1 MLRTEEIKSLIAS
14 DRATNRKK
22 YAEVGQRYYEADH
35 DIKNYKIFY
44 FDGEGNV
51 REDKFKSNIKIPH
64 AFFTEL
70 VDQEVQY
77 ILSGKEGF
85 VKSDDP
91 NLQAELD
98 DYFNEN
104 EDFMA
109 ELYDILTGAIAKG
122 FDYCYAY
129 KDAENK
135 VHFEWA
141 DSLGVVEVSAKNASD
156 GEEHVIYWY
165 VDTMGENNENVLFVQ
180 VWDNQSV
187 YFYRQTN
194 DDTELVL
201 DDKEPMNP
209 RPHALYK
216 KHGDEKTYTKDSEGY
231 IPFFRLDNCRKRISG
246 LQPIKA
252 LIDDYDI
259 IACGLSNNILDTNE
273 AYYVVRGFQGD
284 NLDEVITNLKAKK
297 HIGVDEDGGVDIQTV
312 DIPVE
317 ARKAKLELDE
327 KNIYRFGMGLN
338 TAGLKDTSATTNIA
352 IKTAYALLDLKCQ
365 KLKIRL
371 KQFMRKLLKIVLQE
385 INDRN
390 GTDYQQKDVYFF
402 LEPEITTN
410 AQENAQIELY
420 EAQRRQADI
429 NTLLSLA
436 NHLDNETLM
445 QQICDVLDIDYN
457 EIKGKLPTP
466 EETENPYK
474 AQTALDTVEP
484 EETKPEE
491 ADTGDV
497 VE

>member
-1 MLRTEEIKSLIAS
+1 MLQIDEIKTLIANDKAS
-14 DRATNRKK
+14 EKK
-22 YAEVGQRYYEADH
+22 QYAEVGQRYYEADH

-51 REDKFKSNIKIPH
+51 KEDKFKSNIRIPH

-91 NLQAELD
+91 NLQTELD
-98 DYFNEN
+98 NYFNEN

-129 KDAENK
+129 KNDEDK
-135 VHFEWA
+135 TTFEWA
-141 DSLGVVEVSAKNASD
+141 DSLGVIEVAAKNASD
-156 GEEHVIYWY
+156 KEEHVIYWY
-165 VDTMGENNENVLFVQ
+165 TDTVGVHNKEILYVQ
-180 VWDNQSV
+180 VWDKQNV
-187 YFYRQTN
+187 YFYKQ
-194 DDTELVL
+194 DEDELML
-201 DDKEPMNP
+201 DEDELLNP
-209 RPHALYK
+209 RPHAIYK
-216 KHGDEKTYTKDSEGY
+216 KDGDEKTYIKESDGF
-231 IPFFRLDNCRKRISG
+231 IPFFRLDNCRKRLSG
-246 LQPIKA
+246 LLPIKA

-259 IACGLSNNILDTNE
+259 IACGLSNNIQDTNE
-273 AYYVVRGFQGD
+273 AYYVVKGFEGD

-297 HIGVDEDGGVDIQTV
+297 HIGTDADGGVDIQTV
-312 DIPVE
+312 DIPVD

-327 KNIYRFGMGLN
+327 KNIFRFGFGLN
-338 TAGLKDTSATTNIA
+338 TSDLKDTSATTNVA
-352 IKTAYALLDLKCQ
+352 IKSAYTLLDLKCN

-371 KQFMRKLLKIVLQE
+371 KQFMRKLLNVVLEE
-385 INDRN
+385 INERN

-429 NTLLSLA
+429 TTLLNLA
-436 NHLDNETLM
+436 THLDNETLM
-445 QQICDVLDIDYN
+445 QQICDVLDLDYN
-457 EIKGKLPTP
+457 EIKGKLPDP
-466 EETENPYK
+466 EENEDPYQ
-474 AQTALDTVEP
+474 AQTALDAVQTDVSE
-484 EETKPEE
+484 
-491 ADTGDV
+491 DGDV

>member
-1 MLRTEEIKSLIAS
+1 MLRTEEISALITA
-14 DRATNRKK
+14 DKATARKR

-44 FDGEGNV
+44 VDGNGEV
-51 REDKFKSNIKIPH
+51 KEDKLKSNIKIPH

-85 VKSDDP
+85 VQSDNP

-129 KDAENK
+129 KDHTDR
-135 VHFEWA
+135 VRFEWA

-165 VDTMGENNENVLFVQ
+165 IDTVGENNEDVLFVQ
-180 VWDNQSV
+180 VWDKQNV
-187 YFYRQTN
+187 YFYKKSS

-201 DDKEPMNP
+201 DDKEPINP
-209 RPHALYK
+209 RPHALYR
-216 KHGDEKTYTKDSEGY
+216 KHGDENTYTKTSEGY
-231 IPFFRLDNCRKRISG
+231 IPFFRLDNCRKRLSA

-284 NLDEVITNLKAKK
+284 NLDEVITNLRAKK
-297 HIGVDEDGGVDIQTV
+297 HIGVDDDGGVDIQTV

-338 TAGLKDTSATTNIA
+338 TAGLKDTAATTNIA
-352 IKTAYALLDLKCQ
+352 IKTAYVLLDLKCQ
-365 KLKIRL
+365 KMKIRL
-371 KQFMRKLLKIVLQE
+371 KQFMRKLLNIVLQE
-385 INDRN
+385 INERN

-402 LEPEITTN
+402 LEPEVTTN
-410 AQENAQIELY
+410 AQENAQIELTR
-420 EAQRRQADI
+420 AQTRQTDI
-429 NTLLSLA
+429 NTLLGLA
-436 NHLDNETLM
+436 SHLDSETLM
-445 QQICDVLDIDYN
+445 QQICDVLDINYN
-457 EIKGKLPTP
+457 DIKGKLPSQD
-466 EETENPYK
+466 ENNDLYT
-474 AQTALDTVEP
+474 AQATLTALKT
-484 EETKPEE
+484 EE
-491 ADTGDV
+491 AGTGDV
-497 VE
+497 IE